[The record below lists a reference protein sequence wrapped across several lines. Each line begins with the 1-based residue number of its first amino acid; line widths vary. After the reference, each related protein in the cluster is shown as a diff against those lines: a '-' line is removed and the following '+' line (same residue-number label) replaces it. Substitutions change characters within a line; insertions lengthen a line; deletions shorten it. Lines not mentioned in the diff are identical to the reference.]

1 MYIILYTILP
11 HQNVSYFKSLMTPPH
26 THKLNVHSL
35 KCIYTCCTCM
45 QYYRSAL
52 VHCHL
57 SFQASWLDQVFF
69 LEVGG
74 GPSDNFVLCLL
85 ERGGAI
91 VYLCSF

>member
-1 MYIILYTILP
+1 
-11 HQNVSYFKSLMTPPH
+11 
-26 THKLNVHSL
+26 
-35 KCIYTCCTCM
+35 M

-85 ERGGAI
+85 ERGGGGNCLFVFI
-91 VYLCSF
+91 LRGGGVVFL

>member
-1 MYIILYTILP
+1 
-11 HQNVSYFKSLMTPPH
+11 
-26 THKLNVHSL
+26 
-35 KCIYTCCTCM
+35 M

-74 GPSDNFVLCLL
+74 GPSDNFVCAGKGRGNCLFVFIL
-85 ERGGAI
+85 RGVVLFSCRKLQYKQAVTLNIVECERVSI
-91 VYLCSF
+91 YLTCFRKMK

>member
-1 MYIILYTILP
+1 
-11 HQNVSYFKSLMTPPH
+11 
-26 THKLNVHSL
+26 
-35 KCIYTCCTCM
+35 M

-57 SFQASWLDQVFF
+57 SFQASWLDQVFI